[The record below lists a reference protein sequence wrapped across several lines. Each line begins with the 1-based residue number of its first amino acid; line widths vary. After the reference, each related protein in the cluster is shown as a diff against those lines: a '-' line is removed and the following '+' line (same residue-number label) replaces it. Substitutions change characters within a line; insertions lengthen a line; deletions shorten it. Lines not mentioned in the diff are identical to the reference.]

1 MASLLSFQLEQQ
13 RQLEQNQQN
22 NSLPSPPNSFCEDD
36 VIKATEHLDRPN
48 DSLRTVFKGMT
59 LKEYP
64 ASMPENFTIDHSLRK
79 NSPIITAAAAG
90 GLTSRHRRQ
99 SESLLKKNRTLSE
112 SLNTTY
118 CCRDCG
124 KSYKHPNCLQK
135 HKWEHSEEW
144 ELTSKLP
151 LTKHQQVQMLEA
163 AAILIS
169 MDCQS
174 PIESHDGDDDDESI
188 IVDDDDRRSTC
199 SSEIF
204 LEDL

>member
-1 MASLLSFQLEQQ
+1 MSSLLSFQLEQQ
-13 RQLEQNQQN
+13 QLAQKQHNN
-22 NSLPSPPNSFCEDD
+22 NSLPSPPHSFCEDEAD
-36 VIKATEHLDRPN
+36 AIKATEQPN
-48 DSLRTVFKGMT
+48 DALQTVFKDMT

-79 NSPIITAAAAG
+79 HSPIITAAATG
-90 GLTSRHRRQ
+90 GLTIRRRQ
-99 SESLLKKNRTLSE
+99 SDYKRSLLSE
-112 SLNTTY
+112 SLNAIY
-118 CCRDCG
+118 RCHDCG

-169 MDCQS
+169 MDCKPS
-174 PIESHDGDDDDESI
+174 PSIEEEEDDDDDESI
-188 IVDDDDRRSTC
+188 IIDDDDRRSTC

-204 LEDL
+204 MEDL